1 MHDSDLIVQKKIED
15 MIGYGYIALR
25 NYPKSERYGIATD
38 TKQSMYKLLELTVRA
53 NKRYHKKTTLQ
64 DLDVE
69 LEFLRFLTRLAMEL
83 GFLPFKQ
90 YEVWNRSLS
99 EIGRLIGGWIK
110 SQKEK

>member
-15 MIGYGYIALR
+15 MIGYGYIVLR

-38 TKQSMYKLLELTVRA
+38 TKESMYKLLELTVRA

-64 DLDVE
+64 DLDIE

-83 GFLPFKQ
+83 GFLHRTLR
-90 YEVWNRSLS
+90 ECVD
-99 EIGRLIGGWIK
+99 
-110 SQKEK
+110 